1 MPRGRPKGISMSISI
16 WKPIAVVVSAAA
28 GAIAFAA
35 HATGWPHIL
44 GTRQADVPSA
54 RSPSEPP
61 RSLVVHPFR
70 TYANA
75 NYATGGVAL
84 RNRSEGVIHVSG
96 ATGAL
101 QDAWLYFAYL
111 YRSPPP
117 STVRVALT
125 RQFPLPVTA
134 LTLRAK
140 LIATSAD
147 PCWASQ
153 GGAIY
158 RAQVPVSLANGNGEY
173 KIAPDS
179 SVVGLDTGED
189 PWDGNYL
196 LTLDE
201 GATLV
206 LIGTGPSIV
215 DLFDKRLAGNEFG
228 GTTFNYKLAL
238 SAPTTGSVEVE
249 MDSFGADGQIGT
261 ARQTNNLDPAET
273 VTVNGYQISGRGVPD
288 GPFDPDSDWNGS
300 SGFPLPQLWDDVGHE
315 ITVAAPRGT
324 SQLAV
329 SINSPDDCI
338 ITVGN
343 VVSY

>member
-1 MPRGRPKGISMSISI
+1 M
-16 WKPIAVVVSAAA
+16 
-28 GAIAFAA
+28 
-35 HATGWPHIL
+35 
-44 GTRQADVPSA
+44 
-54 RSPSEPP
+54 
-61 RSLVVHPFR
+61 
-70 TYANA
+70 
-75 NYATGGVAL
+75 
-84 RNRSEGVIHVSG
+84 
-96 ATGAL
+96 
-101 QDAWLYFAYL
+101 QDAWLYFTYL
-111 YRSPPP
+111 YRTPPA
-117 STVRVALT
+117 STVRIKVTRLFPSPVAT
-125 RQFPLPVTA
+125 

-147 PCWASQ
+147 PCWNSH

-158 RAQVPVSLANGNGEY
+158 RAQVPLSLANGNGEY
-173 KIAPDS
+173 QIAPDS

-201 GATLV
+201 GASLV
-206 LIGTGPSIV
+206 LIGTGESVV

-261 ARQTNNLDPAET
+261 ARQDSILDAET
-273 VTVNGYQISGRGVPD
+273 VTVNGIQISGRD
-288 GPFDPDSDWNGS
+288 GPNDQDSDWNGS

-315 ITVAAPRGT
+315 ITTAAPPGT
-324 SQLAV
+324 SSLAV
-329 SINSPDDCI
+329 SINSANDCV

-343 VVSY
+343 VVSH

>member
-1 MPRGRPKGISMSISI
+1 
-16 WKPIAVVVSAAA
+16 
-28 GAIAFAA
+28 
-35 HATGWPHIL
+35 
-44 GTRQADVPSA
+44 
-54 RSPSEPP
+54 
-61 RSLVVHPFR
+61 
-70 TYANA
+70 
-75 NYATGGVAL
+75 
-84 RNRSEGVIHVSG
+84 VSG
-96 ATGAL
+96 ATGAM

-117 STVRVALT
+117 ASIGISVT
-125 RQFPLPVTA
+125 RQFPPPITT
-134 LTLRAK
+134 LTLRAN

-147 PCWASQ
+147 PCWSSH

-158 RAQVPVSLANGNGEY
+158 RARVPVSLASGNGEY

-206 LIGTGPSIV
+206 LIGTGQSIV

-228 GTTFNYKLAL
+228 GATFNYKLAL

-261 ARQTNNLDPAET
+261 ARQMTTIEDTET
-273 VTVNGYQISGRGVPD
+273 VSTNGIQISGRGVPD

-315 ITVAAPRGT
+315 ITIAAPAGT
-324 SQLAV
+324 SNLDV
-329 SINSPDDCI
+329 SINSPNDCI